1 MKTEIKW
8 GLIFTFVQFLWI
20 CLEFAVGLHDKY
32 VSMHPILTNLFIIP
46 AVYVMYLAIR
56 EKKNI
61 LGGKITFGQAF
72 LCGLGV
78 SVIVAVLAPLS
89 QYIFHRFINP
99 NYFQNAINYAISAG
113 KLTEAEAGSYFSL
126 QSYMM
131 QASLGAIVAG
141 VITSLIIAAIIRSKS
156 A

>member
-8 GLIFTFVQFLWI
+8 GLIFTFAQFLWI

-56 EKKNI
+56 EKKRI
-61 LGGKITFGQAF
+61 LGGKIAFGQAF

-78 SVIVAVLAPLS
+78 SVIVAILSPLT

-113 KLTEAEAGSYFSL
+113 KLTEAEASSYFSL

-141 VITSLIIAAIIRSKS
+141 VITSLIIAAIVRSKS

>member
-78 SVIVAVLAPLS
+78 SVIVAVLSPLS

-113 KLTEAEAGSYFSL
+113 KLTEAQASSYFSL

>member
-113 KLTEAEAGSYFSL
+113 KLTEAEASSYFSL

>member
-78 SVIVAVLAPLS
+78 SVIVAVLSPLS

-113 KLTEAEAGSYFSL
+113 KLTEAEASSYFSL

-141 VITSLIIAAIIRSKS
+141 VITSLIIAAIIRSKT

>member
-113 KLTEAEAGSYFSL
+113 KLTEAQASSYFSL